1 MFFRSTCHVTTLVG
15 SLGVI
20 IFRSCDQEVKKKHIG
35 DKREDDG
42 GKGNAFDEEDNGLS
56 RSKSGRSQRDL
67 VTVQITNRHF
77 GPGSLQLEA

>member
-1 MFFRSTCHVTTLVG
+1 MNVFSFNMSRHTLVG

-42 GKGNAFDEEDNGLS
+42 GKGNAFDEEN
-56 RSKSGRSQRDL
+56 
-67 VTVQITNRHF
+67 
-77 GPGSLQLEA
+77 E